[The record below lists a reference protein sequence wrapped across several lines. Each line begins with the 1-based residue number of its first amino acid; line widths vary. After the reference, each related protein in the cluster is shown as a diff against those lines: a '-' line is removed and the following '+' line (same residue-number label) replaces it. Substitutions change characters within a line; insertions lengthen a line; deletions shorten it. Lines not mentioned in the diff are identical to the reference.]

1 MIILISESSVGLYLL
16 SVVSLACPSQWT
28 FFQQKD
34 QGVFQGPT
42 QISASPAA
50 GFLFNSLALQ
60 LLSSTE
66 FLEVL
71 TWSQPMTCMEFPCRF
86 WGIFSV
92 ILYSPKLHS
101 QFLAV
106 LFAPNPDC
114 CLLSPVRLLL
124 EN

>member
-1 MIILISESSVGLYLL
+1 MCFSVLAFPFNSQNPNFFNEVLHPFLFFLEDINFSYILNSDLIILISESSVGLYLL

-71 TWSQPMTCMEFPCRF
+71 TWTCMT
-86 WGIFSV
+86 
-92 ILYSPKLHS
+92 
-101 QFLAV
+101 
-106 LFAPNPDC
+106 
-114 CLLSPVRLLL
+114 
-124 EN
+124 